1 MQNPEL
7 EFSEQYQHQLTT
19 AFHAEKVA
27 SRRLALQR
35 GCSQEVALLEILEA
49 VAVAAGLAGWSQLL
63 AQRAAQRAM
72 LGSKLAAV
80 RQRKVAARRARQLQ
94 QQAPAHAWQA
104 WFDGSAHPNPGRCGI
119 GALLIAPDGRQFEI
133 SQDAA
138 YGDSSD
144 AEYRALIAL
153 LQRALP
159 LQPELLMVYGDSQVV
174 IKDVQQLEV
183 DEGLAMHGVQLLPG
197 RLQLYRREARAL
209 MRQLSEVR
217 LCWVPRHKNAAADAL
232 AQAASRSITAGFIPA
247 TH

>member
-7 EFSEQYQHQLTT
+7 EFSAKYQHLLVC
-19 AFHAEKVA
+19 AFHTEKVA
-27 SRRLALQR
+27 SRRLARQR
-35 GCSQEVALLEILEA
+35 GCSQELALLAILER
-49 VAVAAGLAGWSQLL
+49 VAALAGLADCAQLL

-72 LGSKLAAV
+72 LASKLAV
-80 RQRKVAARRARQLQ
+80 GRQGKEEARRARQLQ

-119 GALLIAPDGRQFEI
+119 GALLIAPDGRQFKI
-133 SQDAA
+133 SQDAG

-153 LQRALP
+153 LQCALP
-159 LQPELLMVYGDSQVV
+159 MRPDLLMVYGDSQVV
-174 IKDVQQLEV
+174 INDVQQEV
-183 DEGLAMHGVQLLPG
+183 GDGLAMHGTQLLPG
-197 RLQLYRREARAL
+197 RLPAYRREARAL

-217 LCWVPRHKNAAADAL
+217 LVWVPRHKNAAADAL
-232 AQAASRSITAGFIPA
+232 SQAASRTINAGFIPE

>member
-7 EFSEQYQHQLTT
+7 EFSAKYQQLLAC
-19 AFHAEKVA
+19 AFHTEKVA
-27 SRRLALQR
+27 SRRLARQR
-35 GCSQEVALLEILEA
+35 GCSQELALLAILER
-49 VAVAAGLAGWSQLL
+49 VAALAGLADCAQLL

-72 LGSKLAAV
+72 LASKLAAT
-80 RQRKVAARRARQLQ
+80 RQRKEAVRRARQLQ

-119 GALLIAPDGRQFEI
+119 GALLIAPDGRQFKI
-133 SQDAA
+133 SQEAA

-174 IKDVQQLEV
+174 INDVQQEV
-183 DEGLAMHGVQLLPG
+183 DDGLVMHGAQLLPG
-197 RLQLYRREARAL
+197 RLQAYRREARAL

-232 AQAASRSITAGFIPA
+232 SQAASRTINAGFIPE

>member
-1 MQNPEL
+1 MQNPEF
-7 EFSEQYQHQLTT
+7 EFSEQYQLLLAM

-27 SRRLALQR
+27 GRRLALQR
-35 GCSQEVALLEILEA
+35 GCSQELALLEILEEIA
-49 VAVAAGLAGWSQLL
+49 ALAGLAGWSQLL
-63 AQRAAQRAM
+63 AQRAAQRSM
-72 LGSKLAAV
+72 LANKLSAV
-80 RQRKVAARRARQLQ
+80 RQRKEEARRARQLQ

-159 LQPELLMVYGDSQVV
+159 LQPEFLMVYGDSQVV
-174 IKDVQQLEV
+174 INDVQQEV
-183 DEGLAMHGVQLLPG
+183 DDGLAMHGVQLLPG

-209 MRQLSEVR
+209 MRQLSEVCF
-217 LCWVPRHKNAAADAL
+217 CWVPRHKNAAADAL
-232 AQAASRSITAGFIPA
+232 SQAASRSITAGFIPA